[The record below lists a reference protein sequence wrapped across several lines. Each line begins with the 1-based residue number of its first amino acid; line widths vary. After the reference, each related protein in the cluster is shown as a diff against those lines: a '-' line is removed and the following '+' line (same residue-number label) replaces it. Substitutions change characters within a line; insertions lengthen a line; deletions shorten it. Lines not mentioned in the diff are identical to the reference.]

1 MRGKKEIVAHR
12 CDSGQDLKDDIG
24 IVRRV
29 QIVERRDALS
39 VPLTVERTID
49 AGCTVE
55 DGDCVRGESRAQGA
69 SDTLEERVVQPR
81 VVRQRV
87 RRLCRE
93 VEEDVVRRVKGVGK
107 GVRRRAAALKVLSTH
122 KTSVDIMRGEGDGA
136 EFLEIEIERL

>member
-12 CDSGQDLKDDIG
+12 RDSGQDLKDDIR

-29 QIVERRDALS
+29 QIVERRDALR
-39 VPLTVERTID
+39 VPLTVERTIH

-55 DGDCVRGESRAQGA
+55 GGDCARRELRAQGA
-69 SDTLEERVVQPR
+69 NDALEERVLQPH
-81 VVRQRV
+81 VVWQRV

-93 VEEDVVRRVKGVGK
+93 VEEDMVRRVKGVGK
-107 GVRRRAAALKVLSTH
+107 GVRRRAAALKILSTH
-122 KTSVDIMRGEGDGA
+122 EASVDIVRREGDGA